1 MPHLQMQ
8 FLKSGV
14 ETPDTPRIDAYV
26 LQNWC
31 ILQSNIIML
40 LLMPYFA
47 IRNKSMSLWYWYF

>member
-26 LQNWC
+26 LQN
-31 ILQSNIIML
+31 
-40 LLMPYFA
+40 
-47 IRNKSMSLWYWYF
+47 